1 FVAALAGAALAVGVA
16 QPSAAPRVD
25 SPGDGLADCYTTV
38 AATRLVQALTSAF
51 NAGDDR
57 AVDRLFAPEPYFRW
71 FAAWGRSRTS
81 GRLGERAD
89 DRTTLRSYVRERH
102 LHRERWTIVHSQ
114 GNGRGIAFSLI
125 RRADDFPMAHVLG
138 KGAALC

>member
-1 FVAALAGAALAVGVA
+1 TGVCGTRILRRRARRGSSGRRGGAAIGCAARRLA
-16 QPSAAPRVD
+16 RRRTR
-25 SPGDGLADCYTTV
+25 DCYTTV

-57 AVDRLFAPEPYFRW
+57 AVDRLFAPEPYFQW

-125 RRADDFPMAHVLG
+125 
-138 KGAALC
+138 